1 MQRMKLKYYLTPYT
15 QKINSKWINLNIRLG
30 TVNLLEENIG
40 RTCISYACCIGRE
53 VLPLA
58 PHWKPPYTHSSSV
71 QFSPWVVSDSL
82 KYRGLQHNRHL
93 CPSPTFGTCSNSC
106 PSYQWCHPTLSFSV
120 IPFSSCLQSFPASW
134 PFLTSQF
141 FASGGQSIEASASS
155 NEYSGLI
162 STQSA
167 AERSYPMSEVRG
179 AAESARLRQCR
190 SSQEEPPQSEV
201 RGGSQEELPPAWGQG
216 WWLRWGTAH
225 PRSGGCT
232 GAGGPRGAFPRSR
245 SGEASVRRYSS
256 SKVRSSGCAFLEQPW
271 RDTPRP
277 R

>member
-1 MQRMKLKYYLTPYT
+1 MIIYSIKKEARIYSEEKIVSSISAAGKTGQQHAKNEIKILPNTIHK
-15 QKINSKWINLNIRLG
+15 KINSKWINLNIRLG
-30 TVNLLEENIG
+30 TVNLLEENIS

-71 QFSPWVVSDSL
+71 QFSPWVVFDSL
-82 KYRGLQHNRHL
+82 QYHRLQHNRHL

-120 IPFSSCLQSFPASW
+120 MPYSSCLQSIPASG

-162 STQSA
+162 ATQSTA
-167 AERSYPMSEVRG
+167 KRSYPVSEVGGGDRECQAATVQEQPRGATPVEAQGRRPGGVTPSPRPGVVAERSNPMSKE
-179 AAESARLRQCR
+179 Q
-190 SSQEEPPQSEV
+190 
-201 RGGSQEELPPAWGQG
+201 
-216 WWLRWGTAH
+216 WLH
-225 PRSGGCT
+225 
-232 GAGGPRGAFPRSR
+232 
-245 SGEASVRRYSS
+245 RR
-256 SKVRSSGCAFLEQPW
+256 RRA
-271 RDTPRP
+271 
-277 R
+277 